1 MGYYASGEGT
11 LVVRKGQKLT
21 KEEYESLRE
30 IGETDSY
37 VDEGGVEY
45 INICSANEKYYSDD
59 VNRVLDSLSGKLEE
73 RSSISYVGEDDS
85 YWRFLLTSDGFI
97 EENGTVLY
105 GNELPFTKEEKNI
118 VADALI
124 KLGTDDAAEIIRKY
138 NLIFVGGENNENV

>member
-37 VDEGGVEY
+37 VDEGVEY
-45 INICSANEKYYSDD
+45 INICNANEKYYSDD

-73 RSSISYVGEDDS
+73 GSSISYVGEDDS

-118 VADALI
+118 VADALT

>member
-37 VDEGGVEY
+37 VDEGVEY
-45 INICSANEKYYSDD
+45 ISISSANEKYYSDD
-59 VNRVLDSLSGKLEE
+59 VNRVLDSLSGKFEE
-73 RSSISYVGEDDS
+73 GSSISYVGEDDS